1 MDLSIFGYQFM
12 QNAITATL
20 LGGIACGII
29 GVFVVLLHMPFIGV
43 AMSHAAFAG
52 ALLGLWLGFDPLIGA
67 FVFCLGAAAV
77 IGPLADRGQLS
88 PETSLGVVF
97 SLMLGLAFLFIG
109 IIPNTRSA
117 ALDLLWGS
125 ILTISRGDIVL
136 LGIVAFLVVGMVIVF
151 GKEIQ
156 ATIFNR
162 NVALA
167 VGIPATL
174 VLYSIIFLTG
184 ATITV
189 TLRSIGG
196 LLIFSLILNPA
207 AAAYQLTYSMK
218 RMFLISAGFGVL
230 SCWIGLFF
238 SYVLNIPSGA
248 TIVITSSLIFM
259 LAAIFSP
266 KRKMKRLETKNSP
279 GDETMTSRIL
289 TAKQTY
295 GMRRLRKRI
304 PASLKVWLRT
314 SIFNRVPQYWM
325 SAREPGY
332 LFLFSLRKLAIKASW
347 SAWTL
352 LRRCW
357 RKPGQKNFKGNIE
370 YVCSDISST
379 QFGDEVFDAVV
390 CYSSFPHFHD
400 KSKALKEINRVLKK
414 GGKLFHL
421 SYFQQIRYQRNPPY
435 RFRNYP
441 TDLIPDN
448 EEMQQLLLSAG
459 FSQISIHDEASS
471 YLAKAEKL

>member
-12 QNAITATL
+12 QNAIIATL
-20 LGGIACGII
+20 LGGIACSTI

-67 FVFCLGAAAV
+67 FVFCIGAAAV
-77 IGPLADRGQLS
+77 IGPMADRGQLS

-125 ILTISRGDIVL
+125 ILTIGRGDIVL
-136 LGIVAFLVVGMVIVF
+136 LGIVAFVVVGMVIVF

-259 LAAIFSP
+259 LAAVFSP
-266 KRKMKRLETKNSP
+266 KRKTRGWRQRTAQETK
-279 GDETMTSRIL
+279 
-289 TAKQTY
+289 Q
-295 GMRRLRKRI
+295 
-304 PASLKVWLRT
+304 
-314 SIFNRVPQYWM
+314 
-325 SAREPGY
+325 
-332 LFLFSLRKLAIKASW
+332 
-347 SAWTL
+347 
-352 LRRCW
+352 
-357 RKPGQKNFKGNIE
+357 
-370 YVCSDISST
+370 
-379 QFGDEVFDAVV
+379 
-390 CYSSFPHFHD
+390 
-400 KSKALKEINRVLKK
+400 
-414 GGKLFHL
+414 
-421 SYFQQIRYQRNPPY
+421 
-435 RFRNYP
+435 
-441 TDLIPDN
+441 
-448 EEMQQLLLSAG
+448 
-459 FSQISIHDEASS
+459 
-471 YLAKAEKL
+471 